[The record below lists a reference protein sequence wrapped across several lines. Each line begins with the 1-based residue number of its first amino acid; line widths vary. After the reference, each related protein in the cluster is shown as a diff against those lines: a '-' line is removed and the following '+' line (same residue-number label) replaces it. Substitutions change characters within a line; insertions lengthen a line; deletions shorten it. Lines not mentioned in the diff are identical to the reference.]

1 MSVPDIPADDARP
14 PGIPDIPAADA
25 GPLGAAGRVLVSD
38 SDRARFADVIGDAY
52 AEGRLDHD
60 EYQARL
66 TSAMSARTAADLVP
80 VVDGL
85 PPGTVAAALA
95 PLIGMSMPVPEQR
108 ADPARAAGW
117 LAPPG
122 LDSSSSSVVAI
133 FGGATRSGEWI
144 VPSQLTAF
152 AMFGGVELDLRQ
164 VTFAQA
170 ESEILAVA
178 VMGGVEITV
187 PEGITVQVDGV
198 GIFGGFDQKA
208 EGPGQPGAPVLRI
221 KGAAFF
227 GGVEVKRKPPK
238 RRRGIEG
245 DRRPG
250 LPER

>member
-1 MSVPDIPADDARP
+1 VSVPDVPSAD
-14 PGIPDIPAADA
+14 DA
-25 GPLGAAGRVLVSD
+25 GPLGAAGRVRVSD
-38 SDRARFADVIGDAY
+38 SDRARFADVIADAY
-52 AEGRLDHD
+52 AEGRLEHE

-66 TSAMSARTAADLVP
+66 TTTMSARTAADLVP

-95 PLIGMSMPVPEQR
+95 PLIGMGLPVGEQQK
-108 ADPARAAGW
+108 DPARAAGW
-117 LAPPG
+117 LAPAG
-122 LDSSSSSVVAI
+122 LESSSSSVVAI
-133 FGGATRSGEWI
+133 FGGATRSGQWI
-144 VPSQLTAF
+144 VPGQLTAF
-152 AMFGGVELDLRQ
+152 AMFGGVELDLRE

-170 ESEILAVA
+170 ESEIVAVA

-187 PEGITVQVDGV
+187 PEGLTVQVDGV

-208 EGPGQPGAPVLRI
+208 QGPGQPGAPVLRI

-238 RRRGIEG
+238 KSRGIRDG
-245 DRRPG
+245 RRPE